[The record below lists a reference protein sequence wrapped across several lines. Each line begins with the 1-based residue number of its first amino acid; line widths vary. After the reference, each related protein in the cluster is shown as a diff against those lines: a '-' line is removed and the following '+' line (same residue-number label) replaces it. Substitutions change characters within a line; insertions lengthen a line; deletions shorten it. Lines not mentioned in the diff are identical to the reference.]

1 MLLRC
6 HNFVITMSLLCHQ
19 VLLCWSESSDTLQL
33 SIKTNNK
40 LKEIKMTHQ
49 DIADKLKE
57 IVVNEFEK
65 DVSDRD
71 WFNVIGTLIDELEG
85 KA

>member
-19 VLLCWSESSDTLQL
+19 VLLCWSESSDTLEL

-40 LKEIKMTHQ
+40 RGEANDNLQRIQ
-49 DIADKLKE
+49 DTR
-57 IVVNEFEK
+57 
-65 DVSDRD
+65 S
-71 WFNVIGTLIDELEG
+71 LEYSTM
-85 KA
+85 A